1 MPLDKRPGK
10 KARSK
15 NIAAEVAAG
24 KPVKVAAAI
33 AYSVERQARR
43 KKR

>member
-1 MPLDKRPGK
+1 MPLDKKPGK

-24 KPVKVAAAI
+24 KPLKQSIAI